1 MEEFQ
6 AMDNVI
12 SRFFGNTTT
21 QSRKREPRPL
31 RAMHTSMSVHNIV
44 SVIISEPELLE
55 KADCQTMD
63 ITFIAENGERVRIV
77 VFGDNIDVVR
87 SENENP
93 SAA

>member
-21 QSRKREPRPL
+21 QSRKREPR
-31 RAMHTSMSVHNIV
+31 AMYTSMSVHNIV
-44 SVIISEPELLE
+44 SVIISKPEILQ

-87 SENENP
+87 SENEDP

>member
-1 MEEFQ
+1 MDEFQ

-21 QSRKREPRPL
+21 QSKKREPR
-31 RAMHTSMSVHNIV
+31 AMYTSMSVHNIV
-44 SVIISEPELLE
+44 SVIISKPELLE

-63 ITFIAENGERVRIV
+63 ITFVAENGERIRIV

-87 SENENP
+87 SENEDP

>member
-6 AMDNVI
+6 AMDNVVT
-12 SRFFGNTTT
+12 RFFGNTTT
-21 QSRKREPRPL
+21 QSKRREPR
-31 RAMHTSMSVHNIV
+31 AMYTSMSVHNIV
-44 SVIISEPELLE
+44 SVIISKPELLE

-93 SAA
+93 SAT

>member
-21 QSRKREPRPL
+21 QSKRREPR
-31 RAMHTSMSVHNIV
+31 AMYTSMSVHNIV
-44 SVIISEPELLE
+44 SVIISKPELLE

-87 SENENP
+87 SENEDP

>member
-21 QSRKREPRPL
+21 QSKRREP

-87 SENENP
+87 SNNEDP

>member
-6 AMDNVI
+6 AMDNVVT
-12 SRFFGNTTT
+12 RFFGNTTT
-21 QSRKREPRPL
+21 QSRKREP

-44 SVIISEPELLE
+44 SVIISKPEPLQ

-63 ITFIAENGERVRIV
+63 ITCIAENGERFRMV

-87 SENENP
+87 SENEDP

>member
-21 QSRKREPRPL
+21 QSRKREPR
-31 RAMHTSMSVHNIV
+31 AMYTSMSVHNIV
-44 SVIISEPELLE
+44 SVIISKPELLE

-63 ITFIAENGERVRIV
+63 ITFVAENGERVRIV
-77 VFGDNIDVVR
+77 IFGDNIDVVR
-87 SENENP
+87 SENEDP

>member
-21 QSRKREPRPL
+21 QSRKREPR
-31 RAMHTSMSVHNIV
+31 AMYTSMSVHNIV
-44 SVIISEPELLE
+44 SVIISKPELLE

-63 ITFIAENGERVRIV
+63 ITFVAENGERVRIV
-77 VFGDNIDVVR
+77 IFGDNIDVVK
-87 SENENP
+87 EIKT
-93 SAA
+93 

>member
-6 AMDNVI
+6 AMDNVVT
-12 SRFFGNTTT
+12 RFFGNTTT
-21 QSRKREPRPL
+21 QSRKREPR
-31 RAMHTSMSVHNIV
+31 AMYTSMSVHNIV
-44 SVIISEPELLE
+44 SVIISKPSLLE

-63 ITFIAENGERVRIV
+63 VTFIAENGERVRIV

-87 SENENP
+87 SGNEDS

>member
-6 AMDNVI
+6 VMDNVVT
-12 SRFFGNTTT
+12 RFFGNTTT
-21 QSRKREPRPL
+21 QSRKREPR
-31 RAMHTSMSVHNIV
+31 AMYTSMSVHNIV
-44 SVIISEPELLE
+44 SVIISEPESLE
-55 KADCQTMD
+55 KAGCQTMD
-63 ITFIAENGERVRIV
+63 VTFIAENGERIRIV

>member
-21 QSRKREPRPL
+21 QSKKREPR
-31 RAMHTSMSVHNIV
+31 AMYTSMSVHNIV
-44 SVIISEPELLE
+44 SVIISKPELLE

-63 ITFIAENGERVRIV
+63 ITFVAENGERVRIV

-87 SENENP
+87 SENEDS

>member
-6 AMDNVI
+6 TMDNVVA
-12 SRFFGNTTT
+12 RFFGNTTT
-21 QSRKREPRPL
+21 QSKRREP
-31 RAMHTSMSVHNIV
+31 RAMHTSMSGHNIV
-44 SVIISEPELLE
+44 SVIISEPELLK
-55 KADCQTMD
+55 KADCQIMD

-87 SENENP
+87 SENEDP

>member
-21 QSRKREPRPL
+21 QSRKREPR
-31 RAMHTSMSVHNIV
+31 AMYTSTSVHNIV
-44 SVIISEPELLE
+44 SVIISKPSLLE

-87 SENENP
+87 SENEDP

>member
-6 AMDNVI
+6 AMDNVVT
-12 SRFFGNTTT
+12 RFFGNTTT
-21 QSRKREPRPL
+21 QSKKREP

-55 KADCQTMD
+55 KADCQIMD

-87 SENENP
+87 SENEDP

>member
-21 QSRKREPRPL
+21 QSKRREP

-63 ITFIAENGERVRIV
+63 ITFVAENGERVRIV

-87 SENENP
+87 GGNEDS

>member
-21 QSRKREPRPL
+21 QSIKREPR
-31 RAMHTSMSVHNIV
+31 AMYTSMSVHNIV
-44 SVIISEPELLE
+44 SIIISEPELLE

-63 ITFIAENGERVRIV
+63 ITFIAENGERIRIV
-77 VFGDNIDVVR
+77 VFGDNIEVVR

-93 SAA
+93 SAV

>member
-21 QSRKREPRPL
+21 QSKKREPR
-31 RAMHTSMSVHNIV
+31 AMYTSMSVHNIV
-44 SVIISEPELLE
+44 SVIISKPELLE

-63 ITFIAENGERVRIV
+63 ITFVAENGDRIRIV

-87 SENENP
+87 SENEDP